1 MVERS
6 FEGRRPYAT
15 DFVRSRGIE
24 SPEVVTLSPRDWE
37 ALREALI
44 NPPVPHEKLTD
55 AAHRYRDRFGGCARA
70 GGR

>member
-1 MVERS
+1 MLERS
-6 FEGRRPYAT
+6 LEGRRPDAT
-15 DFVRSRGIE
+15 DFVRSRGIN

-44 NPPVPHEKLTD
+44 NPPVPNEKLRD
-55 AAHRYRDRFGGCARA
+55 AAHRYRDRLGGRAGA